1 MIIQIGVDC
10 GMASFLKKHNLR
22 TEAFPFDWNVTYNG
36 VSKCVEDDFKHFTD
50 PLHNRINDYDVFFF
64 HDFERDFEEDKEKYA
79 RRCNRFIHTLESAT
93 DDIIFCRKGHASHHH
108 CEHAGKYSN
117 ITSDIDDAERLNEV
131 LITKYPQLKY
141 KIIVILVCG
150 ICFNP
155 TETYKS
161 NCEFIEIH
169 NIATPQ
175 ADTVVFENC
184 CRNIFNVPPTNNTQT
199 QEDVVQNNN
208 NRPAVAC
215 FGNIFASIS
224 SIFTTFGKMIFD
236 LRDRCLRI
244 RLANANRSAAN
255 P

>member
-1 MIIQIGVDC
+1 MIIPIGVDC

-36 VSKCVEDDFKHFTD
+36 VSKCVEYDFKHFTD

-64 HDFERDFEEDKEKYA
+64 HDFEHDFEEDKEKYA

-131 LITKYPQLKY
+131 LRTKYPQLKY

-155 TETYKS
+155 AETYKS
-161 NCEFIEIH
+161 NFESIEIH
-169 NIATPQ
+169 SIATPK
-175 ADTVVFENC
+175 ADTVAFENC
-184 CRNIFNVPPTNNTQT
+184 CCNIFNIAPA
-199 QEDVVQNNN
+199 NNN
-208 NRPAVAC
+208 NRPALAY

-224 SIFTTFGKMIFD
+224 SIFTTLCKMITQCGKSSTK
-236 LRDRCLRI
+236 L
-244 RLANANRSAAN
+244 
-255 P
+255 